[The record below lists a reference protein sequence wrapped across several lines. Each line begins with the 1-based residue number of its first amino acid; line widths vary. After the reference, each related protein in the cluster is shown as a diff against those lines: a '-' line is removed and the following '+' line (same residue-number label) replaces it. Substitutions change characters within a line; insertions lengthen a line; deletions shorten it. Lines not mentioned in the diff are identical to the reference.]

1 MKTQRQGK
9 EGLSRYFVKLANA
22 CGIIALL
29 IAVLY
34 IVQLICWHLLLN
46 ELSLSLLAISGRS

>member
-1 MKTQRQGK
+1 MKRQQRDK
-9 EGLSRYFVKLANA
+9 TALSSFFVKLANA

-29 IAVLY
+29 IAALY

-46 ELSLSLLAISGRS
+46 ELSFSLLAISSRR